1 MFKSVKTRLIV
12 LFLLLAFLPLLALRF
27 IAYPHA
33 LGALKTGAL
42 KNLENVGIKQ
52 AEIVTLW
59 MRERVRD
66 VKVAAQNPLVIQGTH
81 ITPRDKEFLLL
92 SALLNT
98 IKESYGYKEV
108 LISDAEGQVRVSA
121 SEHLRGTN
129 IFDSE
134 GFRRSLAGMAFIY
147 EVFPRSGAG
156 SLTTKDDLPCMIF
169 SSPVTSGNKVLGVLI
184 FQMELRGINSLMK
197 TVNLGVSGETYV
209 IDDKGLTLTELK
221 HWPRESGSIGQ
232 GINNPL
238 DGKPTLAVQ
247 ECLKGQKGFDAE
259 GYLNYAGAE
268 VFGFWQWIPEFK
280 LGILAEVGK
289 DETMRVA
296 YNLKVMVNRIIFGL
310 SVSIFLVAF
319 YMGKKISRPIL
330 SLTALTRR
338 MAQGDL
344 TQRAEITTGDEIG
357 ELASSFNQMV
367 TAIGDK
373 TKRLEETTN
382 FLNSIL
388 LSSTEYSIMALDH
401 QGRIQ
406 TFNEGA
412 RKMYGYEPEEVVGR
426 HLIYS
431 LFDTEWNGRLEEALS
446 LTEKTG
452 RFEIDLQGRR
462 KSGESFPAHLTLTLR
477 RGESAFLTVGGA
489 SPSGGT
495 ITSEGRPI
503 GFVAISRDVT
513 RQKALEAEVQRYTS
527 TLERMV
533 EERTQALRAT
543 EQRYRSLFDATK
555 DAVFICDAEDRFL
568 DINQAGAELF
578 GYSSKEEVLNQK
590 FINTLYVNP
599 EDGKSLRR
607 IMDGYGFMK
616 DFEVELKR
624 KDSTSITALMTCD
637 LRVNDQE
644 EVIGYEGIIRD
655 VTEKKRR
662 EREKDIINN
671 VNKTIASSLELKE
684 VYKAVSL
691 ELGKFI
697 DFDRTSITLLLGE
710 NNVIEYIVFTKGQ
723 DSSQLS
729 EGVVFLKGGSATE
742 AVINSGRAV
751 IVPDTSK
758 GGLSTDNIFYSE
770 GILSRLSFPL
780 EYKGRG
786 IGALNFGSKKINNF
800 TQEHVELLMQVAP
813 QLAIALEN
821 SNLFCRI
828 RDSEEKYRDLI
839 ENAPEMI
846 HQLDAQ
852 GRFLDVNKTEL
863 ERLGYSCQEMLKL
876 GLEDIVPREYK
887 KGVKRHLARVV
898 EMGHDRAEAVFLTKF
913 GQWMYVEMDTTGL
926 RDPLSGRFIHARSF
940 VRDITERKKA
950 EKELLRLAHTIR
962 SIGECVVIAD
972 KEGKISFVNKAFE
985 KVTNYEV
992 GEAVGRDIGLLGSPN
1007 GPKGWKGE
1015 LLKNTFGRG
1024 EWEGELLFK
1033 RKNGEEFPVYL
1044 FTSLIREEDKD
1055 PLAMVAAFRDIAENK
1070 RLQMELLQSE
1080 KMAVIGQL
1088 AAGVAHEIRNPLN
1101 IIGSSIYYL
1110 KEVLPDAPTN
1120 AQADQPGADRVQGQE
1135 DNIKDHL
1142 RIIQEEIRRCQRII
1156 THLLDFSHRAKPEL
1170 EECDLNRLIEDT
1182 LFLVGKELEVNKVK
1196 VVKVFQ
1202 SLPPLYLNVDDMKQ
1216 VLLNVI
1222 LNARDA
1228 MPRGGILKIVTQ
1240 LSPPDAVEVV
1250 FVDTGQG
1257 IPQNELKNLFL
1268 PFYTTKE
1275 PGMGTGL
1282 GLYAVHSAV
1291 KRAKGSIKVDST
1303 PGRGTTFTISL
1314 PLSGAVDL
1322 ILSRQETG
1330 NMERGTGNG

>member
-1 MFKSVKTRLIV
+1 MFKSVKTRFIV

-52 AEIVTLW
+52 AEIVTMW

-134 GFRRSLAGMAFIY
+134 GFQRALAGMAFIS

-156 SLTTKDDLPCMIF
+156 PLTTKDDLPCMIF

-197 TVNLGVSGETYV
+197 TINLGVSGETYL

-221 HWPRESGSIGQ
+221 HWPRESGSIGHS
-232 GINNPL
+232 INNPL

-247 ECLKGQKGFDAE
+247 ECLKGQEGFDAT
-259 GYLNYAGAE
+259 GYLNYAGVE
-268 VFGFWQWIPEFK
+268 VLGFRQWIPEFK
-280 LGILAEVGK
+280 LVILAEVGK
-289 DETMRVA
+289 DEALMVA
-296 YNLKVMVNRIIFGL
+296 YDLKVMVNRVIFGL
-310 SVSIFLVAF
+310 SISIILVAF

-367 TAIGDK
+367 AAIGDK

-401 QGRIQ
+401 QGSIQ

-431 LFDTEWNGRLEEALS
+431 LFDTEGNGRLEEALS

-477 RGESAFLTVGGA
+477 RGGSPFLTVGGA
-489 SPSGGT
+489 PTSGPPQADT
-495 ITSEGRPI
+495 ASEGRPI

-527 TLERMV
+527 TLEKMV

-543 EQRYRSLFDATK
+543 EQRYRSLFEATK
-555 DAVFICDAEDRFL
+555 DAVFICDGEDGFL

-607 IMDGYGFMK
+607 IMDGYGFIK

-624 KDSTSITALMTCD
+624 KDDTSLTALMTCD
-637 LRVNDQE
+637 LRVNDQG

-671 VNKTIASSLELKE
+671 ANKTIASSLELKE

-710 NNVIEYIVFTKGQ
+710 NNVIEYIVFTKGP

-729 EGVVFLKGGSATE
+729 EGAVFLKGGSATE
-742 AVINSGRAV
+742 AVINSGRPV

-758 GGLSTDNIFYSE
+758 GGLSTDNIFHSE

-786 IGALNFGSKKINNF
+786 IGALNFGSRKINNF

-876 GLEDIVPREYK
+876 GLEDIVPVEH
-887 KGVKRHLARVV
+887 KRSIRKHLRRV
-898 EMGHDRAEAVFLTKF
+898 EETGHDRAEAAFLTKF
-913 GQWMYVEMDTTGL
+913 GQLMYVEMNTTGL
-926 RDPLSGRFIHARSF
+926 RDPLSDRFIHARSF

-950 EKELLRLAHTIR
+950 EEDR
-962 SIGECVVIAD
+962 
-972 KEGKISFVNKAFE
+972 
-985 KVTNYEV
+985 
-992 GEAVGRDIGLLGSPN
+992 
-1007 GPKGWKGE
+1007 
-1015 LLKNTFGRG
+1015 
-1024 EWEGELLFK
+1024 
-1033 RKNGEEFPVYL
+1033 
-1044 FTSLIREEDKD
+1044 TSK
-1055 PLAMVAAFRDIAENK
+1055 
-1070 RLQMELLQSE
+1070 
-1080 KMAVIGQL
+1080 
-1088 AAGVAHEIRNPLN
+1088 
-1101 IIGSSIYYL
+1101 
-1110 KEVLPDAPTN
+1110 
-1120 AQADQPGADRVQGQE
+1120 
-1135 DNIKDHL
+1135 
-1142 RIIQEEIRRCQRII
+1142 
-1156 THLLDFSHRAKPEL
+1156 
-1170 EECDLNRLIEDT
+1170 
-1182 LFLVGKELEVNKVK
+1182 
-1196 VVKVFQ
+1196 
-1202 SLPPLYLNVDDMKQ
+1202 
-1216 VLLNVI
+1216 
-1222 LNARDA
+1222 
-1228 MPRGGILKIVTQ
+1228 
-1240 LSPPDAVEVV
+1240 
-1250 FVDTGQG
+1250 
-1257 IPQNELKNLFL
+1257 
-1268 PFYTTKE
+1268 
-1275 PGMGTGL
+1275 
-1282 GLYAVHSAV
+1282 
-1291 KRAKGSIKVDST
+1291 
-1303 PGRGTTFTISL
+1303 
-1314 PLSGAVDL
+1314 
-1322 ILSRQETG
+1322 
-1330 NMERGTGNG
+1330 